1 MQTLKILKSQHPHQ
15 QQTPELLSAWH
26 IGLDRLSDRE
36 IEAALKRYLETPRT
50 TDFFPTLGEF
60 LRHAPERLDPL
71 ASAKTAWSE
80 VQDALSRYGH
90 WASIEWHDSVI
101 AETLRRMGGW
111 VRLCRSY
118 GEYLPM
124 RRKEFLEIYTD
135 LHGRQFNPLVPGAPG
150 SRQISYQQRR
160 LPEPQNSDPVKRL
173 ETQAS

>member
-1 MQTLKILKSQHPHQ
+1 MQTLKILKTQHPHQ
-15 QQTPELLSAWH
+15 QLSPELLSAWH

-36 IEAALKRYLETPRT
+36 IEGTLKRYLETPRK

-101 AETLRRMGGW
+101 AETLRRIG
-111 VRLCRSY
+111 
-118 GEYLPM
+118 
-124 RRKEFLEIYTD
+124 
-135 LHGRQFNPLVPGAPG
+135 
-150 SRQISYQQRR
+150 
-160 LPEPQNSDPVKRL
+160 
-173 ETQAS
+173 

>member
-36 IEAALKRYLETPRT
+36 IEAALKRYLETQRT

-101 AETLRRMGGW
+101 AETLRRMGVGSGSAA
-111 VRLCRSY
+111 VTENTSHAPQ
-118 GEYLPM
+118 G
-124 RRKEFLEIYTD
+124 ISGN
-135 LHGRQFNPLVPGAPG
+135 LHRPPRQAVQPPRPGAPG

-160 LPEPQNSDPVKRL
+160 LPEPQNPIC
-173 ETQAS
+173 